1 MHLSKLFIFQD
12 NNINLDD
19 EVYKIQQ
26 AAPFIVTT
34 GIAGEEQFQIF
45 ICAEQSVI
53 LESKSVKD
61 ALIDLMAAY
70 FVFDISYPK
79 YLDSVLIFIQHYVFD
94 LKDQQPL
101 PSAAVKLVGNLEKL

>member
-1 MHLSKLFIFQD
+1 M
-12 NNINLDD
+12 DD
-19 EVYKIQQ
+19 EVFKIEQ
-26 AAPFIVTT
+26 AAPYIVTT

-53 LESKSVKD
+53 LESKSMKD
-61 ALIDLMAAY
+61 ALIDLIAAY

-79 YLDSVLIFIQHYVFD
+79 YLDSVLIFIQHFVFN

-101 PSAAVKLVGNLEKL
+101 PNAAVKLVANLEKL